1 MCSERRR
8 VQEEMAV
15 FVDLYEWRGRYT
27 LQGFRPLL
35 LPLLSYGRAVRSCT
49 AAGILPTSAQLQPA
63 SDRRRE
69 ATLSLWLHRFP
80 PLPLPLPPPL
90 PPHTFVWLRVYCAP
104 PLSNQQQFRSS
115 STILKGFGGSS
126 SRAKAPQPPSPRS
139 PRSTF
144 TFFLNWTGREN
155 FNESVQC
162 FADAFCG
169 AQLRSPGRTGTEL
182 GIFAL
187 RTSRLG
193 RSWVCRVLRCDFGVV
208 LALFLESMR
217 RFNREKSLVQNRK
230 RISDQYFHILR
241 HFSAALELYTFNA
254 STLYSCERKRK
265 QPLWEIQPLIR
276 KH

>member
-1 MCSERRR
+1 M
-8 VQEEMAV
+8 Q
-15 FVDLYEWRGRYT
+15 
-27 LQGFRPLL
+27 
-35 LPLLSYGRAVRSCT
+35 YGRAQQQAYCQHQLSFSQH
-49 AAGILPTSAQLQPA
+49 PTGGGKQPYPCGCIA
-63 SDRRRE
+63 F
-69 ATLSLWLHRFP
+69 LLFLF
-80 PLPLPLPPPL
+80 LIPPPL
-90 PPHTFVWLRVYCAP
+90 PPHTFVRLRVYCAP

-241 HFSAALELYTFNA
+241 HFSASLELYTFNA